1 MKRLLICLTYE
12 NAMKMK
18 NLSYLLVVLSLLFV
32 GCNEMIMTMM
42 PISLKLVKHLLQLL
56 NIGIWIW
63 MALRGLSK
71 QLMMR

>member
-1 MKRLLICLTYE
+1 
-12 NAMKMK
+12 MKMK

-32 GCNEMIMTMM
+32 GCNDDDNDDDANL
-42 PISLKLVKHLLQLL
+42 LKLVKHLLQLL

>member
-32 GCNEMIMTMM
+32 GCNDDDNDDDANL
-42 PISLKLVKHLLQLL
+42 LKLVKHLLQLL

>member
-1 MKRLLICLTYE
+1 MRRLLICLTYE

-18 NLSYLLVVLSLLFV
+18 NLSYLLVVLSLLLLV
-32 GCNEMIMTMM
+32 VTMMIMTMM
-42 PISLKLVKHLLQLL
+42 PISLKLVKHLLQLQ

>member
-1 MKRLLICLTYE
+1 
-12 NAMKMK
+12 MK

-32 GCNEMIMTMM
+32 GCNDDDNDDDANLPEVGT
-42 PISLKLVKHLLQLL
+42 KHLLQLL

>member
-1 MKRLLICLTYE
+1 
-12 NAMKMK
+12 MKMK
-18 NLSYLLVVLSLLFV
+18 NLSYLLVVLSLLV
-32 GCNEMIMTMM
+32 VTMMIMTMM
-42 PISLKLVKHLLQLL
+42 PISLKLVKHLLQLQ